1 MKFID
6 RLTLIIQE
14 LKSDQSIIYLGGDVN
29 LDLLKHDKVRNVTF
43 YLDLLL
49 SYNLIPTITKPTKF
63 SALSYS
69 LLDHIFT
76 NYQLINSKSHIIV
89 TDISDHFPVLLI
101 NEIMLCKREDPQD
114 MIRIFSP
121 FNIENF
127 TKDVQNTDWKTVS
140 NLTETQE
147 AYTQFH
153 SLLQSCFERNFPRK
167 QQQSRYKK
175 KLPWINYELERK
187 ISIKNKLYRKYK
199 LNLLKLT

>member
-14 LKSDQSIIYLGGDVN
+14 PKSDHSIIYLGGDVN

-49 SYNLIPTITKPTKF
+49 SYNVPTITNPTRF

-89 TDISDHFPVLLI
+89 TDISDHFTGLLI
-101 NEIMLCKREDPQD
+101 NEIMLPKREDPQD

-121 FNIENF
+121 FNIENWIGRLE
-127 TKDVQNTDWKTVS
+127 DCLES
-140 NLTETQE
+140 N
-147 AYTQFH
+147 
-153 SLLQSCFERNFPRK
+153 
-167 QQQSRYKK
+167 
-175 KLPWINYELERK
+175 
-187 ISIKNKLYRKYK
+187 
-199 LNLLKLT
+199 